1 MVLTHWYFLS
11 KAWRERGVSVQAH
24 SHKVITMH
32 GSNTLVYYSSL
43 KHGERGVSAYTHSHK
58 VIIMNE
64 RKYQCVRTI
73 HDDDFM

>member
-43 KHGERGVSAYTHSHK
+43 KHGERGVFSILK
-58 VIIMNE
+58 RGIM
-64 RKYQCVRTI
+64 YQCVRTI